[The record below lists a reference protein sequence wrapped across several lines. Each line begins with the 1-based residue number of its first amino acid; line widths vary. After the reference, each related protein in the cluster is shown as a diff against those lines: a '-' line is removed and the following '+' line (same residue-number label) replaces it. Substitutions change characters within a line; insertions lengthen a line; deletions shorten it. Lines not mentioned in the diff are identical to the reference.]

1 MSDSDS
7 NSDTS
12 EECRP
17 TDDEQDPWPT
27 PLTGK
32 KTALTLPWRIRKL
45 NNKDLRALCLSQE
58 GSLSSTQSPP
68 SSTHPQLSS
77 STALIQHR
85 AKARYGDEAKE
96 IQISAV
102 VNLVR
107 RRNTFVL
114 AGTGYGKS
122 RIAEMYWD
130 LFPNYKKAIVLSLN
144 PLDTLGDNQVEE
156 KAKAKKPI
164 SAVNLTKMNLNE
176 IMDGKYAF
184 IYLSPEV
191 LLNNSLFDELF
202 FNSKFRDPLI
212 LTVVDEAHMVYMWGL
227 VASGKAKKMI
237 SHLKHQDQAIFQPS
251 YGKLARKLV
260 LTNGVP
266 ILLLSAT
273 CRPVAVKGILKSLK
287 LTHDNVAFLRAELT
301 RPEIRILRIPM
312 ASSFKSCDD
321 LHQLFGP
328 KEHTPDKKVVPSL
341 VYLPT
346 RSMTMQGLKVINTSR
361 GNEGGHHD
369 PNSHFA
375 RHYHSCTGDL
385 TKVDVIDDFSS
396 DQVAVISC
404 TMALGLGQNWKRV
417 RMVAH
422 LGRGDP
428 ASLFQM
434 IGRCGRDGRPGLSIL
449 FVEPHRRNGKN
460 SVDDFE
466 DDEPMDQTEYDR
478 MDALAITP
486 VCLRVAFSLDNL
498 LGYIPLKLDDPN
510 VILEKERET
519 KAGFAECG
527 CSNCKVEETSVII
540 RNLKHLD
547 VNNFT
552 SFLER
557 PTDIP
562 TPIRSDQSAPTGS
575 SDERNSGACLVAEFT
590 ADEVFSLKDARAAV
604 LATEKGFQ
612 KESLEAAVGG
622 ELNAEWIKMLH
633 ICIEDY
639 VRSKAYKEYRLQA
652 TKKKQT
658 SHPQSHIPVPEG
670 HLDPLLF
677 QLTSVLHQG
686 PKKTKKQQAAEESK
700 KRTAAKRE
708 MKKAQ
713 KAVDGQKKKE
723 AKKKQLEA
731 AKKRE
736 ENERDKEN
744 KTQNSAKRKASREAE
759 GASKAKLFKR
769 AQVELD
775 RFHSGTT

>member
-1 MSDSDS
+1 MADSDS

-27 PLTGK
+27 PLTSK

-45 NNKDLRALCLSQE
+45 NNKDLRAL
-58 GSLSSTQSPP
+58 
-68 SSTHPQLSS
+68 
-77 STALIQHR
+77 IQHR
-85 AKARYGDEAKE
+85 AKARYGDDAKE

-130 LFPNYKKAIVLSLN
+130 LFPKYTKAIVLSLN

-156 KAKAKKPI
+156 KAKAEKPI

-176 IMDGKYAF
+176 TVVKEIMDGKYAF
-184 IYLSPEV
+184 LYLSPEV

-202 FNSKFRDPLI
+202 FDSKFRDWLI

-328 KEHTPDKKVVPSL
+328 KEHTPNKKVVPSL

-346 RSMTMQGLKVINTSR
+346 QSMTMQGLKVINTSR

-375 RHYHSCTGDL
+375 RRYHSCTGDL

-422 LGRGDP
+422 LGRGI
-428 ASLFQM
+428 QC
-434 IGRCGRDGRPGLSIL
+434 RC
-449 FVEPHRRNGKN
+449 
-460 SVDDFE
+460 
-466 DDEPMDQTEYDR
+466 
-478 MDALAITP
+478 
-486 VCLRVAFSLDNL
+486 
-498 LGYIPLKLDDPN
+498 
-510 VILEKERET
+510 
-519 KAGFAECG
+519 
-527 CSNCKVEETSVII
+527 
-540 RNLKHLD
+540 
-547 VNNFT
+547 
-552 SFLER
+552 
-557 PTDIP
+557 
-562 TPIRSDQSAPTGS
+562 
-575 SDERNSGACLVAEFT
+575 
-590 ADEVFSLKDARAAV
+590 
-604 LATEKGFQ
+604 
-612 KESLEAAVGG
+612 
-622 ELNAEWIKMLH
+622 
-633 ICIEDY
+633 
-639 VRSKAYKEYRLQA
+639 SK
-652 TKKKQT
+652 
-658 SHPQSHIPVPEG
+658 
-670 HLDPLLF
+670 
-677 QLTSVLHQG
+677 
-686 PKKTKKQQAAEESK
+686 
-700 KRTAAKRE
+700 
-708 MKKAQ
+708 
-713 KAVDGQKKKE
+713 
-723 AKKKQLEA
+723 
-731 AKKRE
+731 
-736 ENERDKEN
+736 
-744 KTQNSAKRKASREAE
+744 
-759 GASKAKLFKR
+759 
-769 AQVELD
+769 
-775 RFHSGTT
+775 

>member
-1 MSDSDS
+1 MADSDS

-45 NNKDLRALCLSQE
+45 NNKDLRAL
-58 GSLSSTQSPP
+58 
-68 SSTHPQLSS
+68 
-77 STALIQHR
+77 IQHR
-85 AKARYGDEAKE
+85 AKARYGDDAKE

-130 LFPNYKKAIVLSLN
+130 LFPKYTKAIVLSLN

-176 IMDGKYAF
+176 TVVKEIMDGKYAF
-184 IYLSPEV
+184 LYLSPEV

-202 FNSKFRDPLI
+202 FDSKFRDRLI

-237 SHLKHQDQAIFQPS
+237 SHLKHQDRAIFQPS

-346 RSMTMQGLKVINTSR
+346 QSMTMQGLKVINTSR
-361 GNEGGHHD
+361 GNEGGHHN

-375 RHYHSCTGDL
+375 RRYHSCTGDL

-396 DQVAVISC
+396 NQVAVIS
-404 TMALGLGQNWKRV
+404 L
-417 RMVAH
+417 
-422 LGRGDP
+422 
-428 ASLFQM
+428 SLFQM

-466 DDEPMDQTEYDR
+466 DDEPMDQTEDDR

-575 SDERNSGACLVAEFT
+575 SDERNSGACLVAEVIRPSATRKTLSPGSESFATHLLQKFEEFFQENYDLDSFQFT
-590 ADEVFSLKDARAAV
+590 ADEVFSLEDARAAV
-604 LATEKGFQ
+604 LATEKGFR

-639 VRSKAYKEYRLQA
+639 VRS
-652 TKKKQT
+652 
-658 SHPQSHIPVPEG
+658 
-670 HLDPLLF
+670 
-677 QLTSVLHQG
+677 
-686 PKKTKKQQAAEESK
+686 
-700 KRTAAKRE
+700 
-708 MKKAQ
+708 
-713 KAVDGQKKKE
+713 E
-723 AKKKQLEA
+723 A
-731 AKKRE
+731 
-736 ENERDKEN
+736 
-744 KTQNSAKRKASREAE
+744 
-759 GASKAKLFKR
+759 
-769 AQVELD
+769 
-775 RFHSGTT
+775 

>member
-1 MSDSDS
+1 M
-7 NSDTS
+7 NKIHGLL
-12 EECRP
+12 RLP
-17 TDDEQDPWPT
+17 AR
-27 PLTGK
+27 
-32 KTALTLPWRIRKL
+32 KTAAYPAVANQKAQQQGFAR
-45 NNKDLRALCLSQE
+45 
-58 GSLSSTQSPP
+58 
-68 SSTHPQLSS
+68 
-77 STALIQHR
+77 LIQHR
-85 AKARYGDEAKE
+85 AKARYGDDAKE

-130 LFPNYKKAIVLSLN
+130 LFPKHTKAIVLSLN

-156 KAKAKKPI
+156 KAKAEKPI

-176 IMDGKYAF
+176 NGCEGDNGWKIC
-184 IYLSPEV
+184 LSI
-191 LLNNSLFDELF
+191 S
-202 FNSKFRDPLI
+202 
-212 LTVVDEAHMVYMWGL
+212 DEAHMVYMWGL

-237 SHLKHQDQAIFQPS
+237 SHLKHQDPS
-251 YGKLARKLV
+251 NFSTIVWEVG
-260 LTNGVP
+260 
-266 ILLLSAT
+266 S
-273 CRPVAVKGILKSLK
+273 
-287 LTHDNVAFLRAELT
+287 AELT

-328 KEHTPDKKVVPSL
+328 KEHTPNKKVVPSL

-346 RSMTMQGLKVINTSR
+346 QSMTMQGLKVINTSR

-375 RHYHSCTGDL
+375 PRYHSCTGDL

-428 ASLFQM
+428 VSLFQM

-466 DDEPMDQTEYDR
+466 DDEPMDQTEDDR

-552 SFLER
+552 SFWKDRQTYL
-557 PTDIP
+557 PLSGQTKAL
-562 TPIRSDQSAPTGS
+562 QLAHQM
-575 SDERNSGACLVAEFT
+575 ERNSGACLVAEVIRPSATRKTLSPGSESFATHLLQKFEEFFQENYDLDSFQFT
-590 ADEVFSLKDARAAV
+590 ADEVFSLEDARAAV
-604 LATEKGFQ
+604 LATEKVSGR
-612 KESLEAAVGG
+612 KVWKLLSVES
-622 ELNAEWIKMLH
+622 
-633 ICIEDY
+633 
-639 VRSKAYKEYRLQA
+639 
-652 TKKKQT
+652 
-658 SHPQSHIPVPEG
+658 
-670 HLDPLLF
+670 
-677 QLTSVLHQG
+677 
-686 PKKTKKQQAAEESK
+686 
-700 KRTAAKRE
+700 
-708 MKKAQ
+708 
-713 KAVDGQKKKE
+713 
-723 AKKKQLEA
+723 
-731 AKKRE
+731 
-736 ENERDKEN
+736 
-744 KTQNSAKRKASREAE
+744 
-759 GASKAKLFKR
+759 
-769 AQVELD
+769 
-775 RFHSGTT
+775 

>member
-202 FNSKFRDPLI
+202 FDSKFP
-212 LTVVDEAHMVYMWGL
+212 
-227 VASGKAKKMI
+227 
-237 SHLKHQDQAIFQPS
+237 
-251 YGKLARKLV
+251 
-260 LTNGVP
+260 
-266 ILLLSAT
+266 T

-346 RSMTMQGLKVINTSR
+346 QSMTMQGLKVINTSR

-428 ASLFQM
+428 VSLFQM

-466 DDEPMDQTEYDR
+466 DDEPMDQTEDDR

-575 SDERNSGACLVAEFT
+575 SDERNSGMPCCRSDPPENYDLDSFQFT
-590 ADEVFSLKDARAAV
+590 ADEVFSLEDARAAV
-604 LATEKGFQ
+604 LATEKGFR

-686 PKKTKKQQAAEESK
+686 C
-700 KRTAAKRE
+700 
-708 MKKAQ
+708 
-713 KAVDGQKKKE
+713 
-723 AKKKQLEA
+723 
-731 AKKRE
+731 
-736 ENERDKEN
+736 
-744 KTQNSAKRKASREAE
+744 
-759 GASKAKLFKR
+759 
-769 AQVELD
+769 
-775 RFHSGTT
+775 